1 MNDVSTQTQTDATVE
16 TEMEEAAEAFFG
28 PEARERLFAR
38 AAVARREL
46 VRFVE
51 NNPLAAVGAATA
63 VGFVFARILRR

>member
-1 MNDVSTQTQTDATVE
+1 MTTVSNATTQPPIE
-16 TEMEEAAEAFFG
+16 TEAEAPANAFFG

-46 VRFVE
+46 EHFVE

-63 VGFVFARILRR
+63 IGFVFARILRR